1 MKIFRTAIV
10 VIIGFALIAGQSCSR
25 STFPSDSSGKPK
37 NVILIIGDGM
47 GIAQLYAAISLS
59 KRSLNLES
67 ARYIGFSKTHSYDDY
82 TTDSAAGGTALST
95 GVKTRNGII
104 GMRADSV
111 KLTNMIELAHRKG
124 LAGGVVSTSSVT
136 HATPASFVAHNISR
150 NNYEEIATDYLKT
163 MPEVFIG
170 GGYNNFA
177 KRNDGADYI
186 PELKEK
192 GYTIVTSVEELLEVN
207 DADRLA
213 GLLAPGHMPTI
224 SEGRGDMLSYASLK
238 AIETLSRNENG
249 YFLMVEASQIDWGG
263 HDNNT
268 EYIVNEVLDLDRTL
282 GVLLDYAEING
293 ETLIVVTADHETG
306 GMTLPYGDVNNR
318 SVAAVYTSTGH
329 TGIVVPV
336 FAFGPGADEFA
347 GFYDNTDLFKK
358 IKTLLGL

>member
-1 MKIFRTAIV
+1 MKIFRTAII
-10 VIIGFALIAGQSCSR
+10 VIIGFTIIAGQSCSR
-25 STFPSDSSGKPK
+25 STFPSDSSGQPK

-47 GIAQLYAAISLS
+47 GIAQLYAAMSVS
-59 KRSLNLES
+59 KKSLNIES
-67 ARYIGFSKTHSYDDY
+67 AKFIGFNRTHSYDDY
-82 TTDSAAGGTALST
+82 TTDSAAGGTALAT

-104 GMRADSV
+104 GMRPDSIN
-111 KLTNMIELAHRKG
+111 LTNMIELAHRKG

-136 HATPASFVAHNISR
+136 HATPASFVAHNVSR

-170 GGYNNFA
+170 GGFNNFA
-177 KRNDGADYI
+177 KRQDGADYI
-186 PELKEK
+186 SELRVK
-192 GYTIVTSVEELLEVN
+192 GYSVVTSVEELLEVS

-249 YFLMVEASQIDWGG
+249 YFLMIESSQIDWGG

-306 GMTLPYGDVNNR
+306 GMSLPYGDVRNR

-336 FAFGPGADEFA
+336 FAFGPGADEFS